1 MNNSKI
7 LVRRQYCQFQYLLLV
22 CELSASL
29 HVLTF
34 DCLQVSGLAMSVSC
48 GLTQS
53 PEATMAALKAEQ
65 ELQEVAVEFDCER
78 NTELATLYLEARS
91 KLEELKTQLK
101 KQTKKEDLSND
112 LQLVTGEGI
121 IDSTILRI
129 S

>member
-1 MNNSKI
+1 
-7 LVRRQYCQFQYLLLV
+7 
-22 CELSASL
+22 
-29 HVLTF
+29 
-34 DCLQVSGLAMSVSC
+34 
-48 GLTQS
+48 
-53 PEATMAALKAEQ
+53 MAALKAEQ

>member
-1 MNNSKI
+1 M
-7 LVRRQYCQFQYLLLV
+7 RGQYCQYCQFQYLLLV

-29 HVLTF
+29 HVLIF

-112 LQLVTGEGI
+112 LQLLTGEGI
-121 IDSTILRI
+121 INSTILRI

>member
-1 MNNSKI
+1 
-7 LVRRQYCQFQYLLLV
+7 
-22 CELSASL
+22 
-29 HVLTF
+29 
-34 DCLQVSGLAMSVSC
+34 
-48 GLTQS
+48 
-53 PEATMAALKAEQ
+53 MAALKAEQ

-112 LQLVTGEGI
+112 LQLLTGEGI
-121 IDSTILRI
+121 INSTILRFRI

>member
-1 MNNSKI
+1 
-7 LVRRQYCQFQYLLLV
+7 
-22 CELSASL
+22 
-29 HVLTF
+29 
-34 DCLQVSGLAMSVSC
+34 
-48 GLTQS
+48 
-53 PEATMAALKAEQ
+53 MAALKAEQ

-112 LQLVTGEGI
+112 LQLLTGEGI
-121 IDSTILRI
+121 INLTILRFRI

>member
-1 MNNSKI
+1 
-7 LVRRQYCQFQYLLLV
+7 
-22 CELSASL
+22 
-29 HVLTF
+29 
-34 DCLQVSGLAMSVSC
+34 MSVSC